1 MAAPTILR
9 AEKLRNITRLLV
21 SSDMMPLEASST
33 GAASSSTSL
42 VGSSRMKKTIR
53 MPASMGTARMR

>member
-21 SSDMMPLEASST
+21 SRERMPFEASST
-33 GAASSSTSL
+33 KAASSSTSL
-42 VGSSRMKKTIR
+42 VGSSRMKKTI
-53 MPASMGTARMR
+53 MIPAIMGTARMR